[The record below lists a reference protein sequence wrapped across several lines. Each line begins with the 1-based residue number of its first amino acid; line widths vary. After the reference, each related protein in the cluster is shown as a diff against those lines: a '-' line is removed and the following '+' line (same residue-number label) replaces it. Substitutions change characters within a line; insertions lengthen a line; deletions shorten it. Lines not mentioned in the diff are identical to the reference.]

1 MLFGHQYEDESPRK
15 EVDGN
20 CTGTLG
26 ATTSKKKKSRLRQSP
41 MQLRELK
48 HPGTAFSLKDNAQS
62 VHNAYANVTNIHNN
76 ERQEARHG
84 SPAIAPRVSSS
95 YLSSSHGMIRNSTL
109 HSDHNSE
116 VVCRRE
122 NKSTSFVNGRAS
134 QRADAFVAQPQ
145 HLYRKMN
152 GHANNGSTNMTETM
166 YPSVWKHLR
175 FRKKMVPLA
184 SSADVKPICVTGVDT
199 FLSSWIVAELLE
211 KGYRVRGTLQ
221 SSSDDISG
229 ILRLPLS
236 KNFSV
241 VETSLL
247 TPEACD
253 LAVQG

>member
-62 VHNAYANVTNIHNN
+62 VHNAYANVANIHNN

-95 YLSSSHGMIRNSTL
+95 YLSSSHGMIRNFTL

-116 VVCRRE
+116 VVGRRE
-122 NKSTSFVNGRAS
+122 NKSTNFVNGRAS

-152 GHANNGSTNMTETM
+152 GHANNGSTNMTDTM